1 MREENAMKIILDLDN
16 EILYG
21 SDQAYISYPTR
32 FATVTLPLQ
41 PAEDLR
47 AAVNRLRAGLAP
59 VDDMEFF
66 IGINDFTAT
75 KLDNCIE
82 AIVTAAD
89 APDAEDRY
97 TIDLSEG
104 DQREVFAV
112 LDKEC
117 REKLGKGCE
126 ELLTE
131 ARRWM

>member
-1 MREENAMKIILDLDN
+1 MKIVLDLEN
-16 EILYG
+16 EIRYG

-32 FATVTLPLQ
+32 FATVTVQLLPT
-41 PAEDLR
+41 EDLC
-47 AAVNRLRAGLAP
+47 AAVNGLRTGYAP

-104 DQREVFAV
+104 DQREVFAA

-117 REKLGKGCE
+117 SEKLGKGCE
-126 ELLTE
+126 ELLAE
-131 ARRWM
+131 ARRRM

>member
-1 MREENAMKIILDLDN
+1 MKIILDLDN

-47 AAVNRLRAGLAP
+47 AAVNGLRAGLAP

-104 DQREVFAV
+104 DQREVFAA

-117 REKLGKGCE
+117 SEKLGKGCE
-126 ELLTE
+126 ELLAE
-131 ARRWM
+131 ARRRM

>member
-1 MREENAMKIILDLDN
+1 MKIILDLDN

-32 FATVTLPLQ
+32 FATVTLPLL
-41 PAEDLR
+41 PTEDLR
-47 AAVNRLRAGLAP
+47 AAVNGLRAGYAP

-104 DQREVFAV
+104 DQREVFAA

-126 ELLTE
+126 ELLAE
-131 ARRWM
+131 AREKMHAAPVE